1 MAITQIKFPIGTRV
15 IKKQDCYYSHTGD
28 KSGVSI
34 GTLKDLRSFNLAEKL
49 CFSGTKGEVVS
60 IRSRYVDTNNEY
72 HLYIVKFDNID
83 LNENSLYNQ
92 YDMSSLTENM

>member
-15 IKKQDCYYSHTGD
+15 IKTNDCYYSHSGD

-34 GTLKDLRSFNLAEKL
+34 GTK
-49 CFSGTKGEVVS
+49 GTVVDV
-60 IRSRYVDTNNEY
+60 RSRYVDTKNEY
-72 HLYIVKFDNID
+72 HLYIVKFDDID